1 MRILAHIIFEADSA
15 LRFGCGDFDMLYD
28 SPIQRDFNG
37 LPLILGTS
45 ICGVIRA
52 NAKEIFSQNEVENLF
67 GFSKGREDSSSKVIF
82 SNALLLNEKMQVSE
96 SLIPFSPL
104 SKSKF
109 LSHFLHLPQR
119 QHNAIGYQGVCKD
132 GAKFDEEV
140 IYKGTRFKCAM
151 EMKCENECDKDD
163 FFKILSLF
171 YSPYI
176 RFGAGSTKG
185 FGVIKVLEI
194 RYEILQSPHDKS
206 SSLNESLSQIFT
218 PQDFVPKS
226 HFTHYALT
234 LAPENVFLF
243 GSGFG
248 DEDADSI
255 AVSEKVV
262 DYDRGTL
269 SEAKL
274 LIPASSI
281 KGAISQRT
289 KFYINQ
295 HLRNFID
302 SEKGDDLNLDSN
314 TEQIHATLFGN
325 TSDMPQ
331 ASKGQMLISDMYLD
345 YNEKQD
351 TQIFVHNSIDR
362 FSASVVDG
370 ALFQEKATFA
380 PAFCIDIFVANAP
393 RQSAQNSSKD
403 FATATNAFEKA
414 LNAFEKALIDI
425 CNGALPLG
433 AMSSKGHGFFSGD
446 LHKNGE
452 KIDTNGAKL

>member
-15 LRFGCGDFDMLYD
+15 LHFGCGDFDMLYD

-52 NAKEIFSQNEVENLF
+52 NAKEIFSQSEIENLF
-67 GFSKGREDSSSKVIF
+67 GFSKGNVDSSSKIIF
-82 SNALLLNEKMQVSE
+82 SNALLLDEKMQVNE
-96 SLIPFSPL
+96 SLIPFSVL
-104 SKSKF
+104 KKSKF

-119 QHNAIGYQGVCKD
+119 QHNKIGVQGVCEDHK
-132 GAKFDEEV
+132 KFDEEV
-140 IYKGTRFKCAM
+140 IYKGTRFKCAV
-151 EMKCENECDKDD
+151 EMKCENERDKED
-163 FFKILSLF
+163 FFKVLSLF

-185 FGVIKVLEI
+185 FGVIKALEI
-194 RYEILQSPHDKS
+194 RYEILQNPFSKS
-206 SSLNESLSQIFT
+206 SSLNQSLSTIFT
-218 PQDFVPKS
+218 PKDFVPKS

-234 LAPENVFLF
+234 LTPENVFLF

-262 DYDRGTL
+262 DYAKGTL

-295 HLRNFID
+295 HLGNVID
-302 SEKGDDLNLDSN
+302 SAESTSDSN
-314 TEQIHATLFGN
+314 DTKSAQIHATLFGSAN
-325 TSDMPQ
+325 SQTNQPT
-331 ASKGQMLISDMYLD
+331 KGRILVRDMYLD
-345 YNEKQD
+345 YDEKRD
-351 TQIFVHNSIDR
+351 SQIFVHNSIDR
-362 FSASVVDG
+362 FSASVIDG

-380 PAFCIDIFVANAP
+380 PTPNLCIDIFVATYPIKSHNP
-393 RQSAQNSSKD
+393 HD
-403 FATATNAFEKA
+403 FTTAT
-414 LNAFEKALIDI
+414 NAFEKALIDI

>member
-15 LRFGCGDFDMLYD
+15 LHFGCGDFDMLYD

-52 NAKEIFSQNEVENLF
+52 NAKEIFSQSEIENLF
-67 GFSKGREDSSSKVIF
+67 GFSKGREDSSSKLIF
-82 SNALLLNEKMQVSE
+82 SNALLLDEKMQVSE
-96 SLIPFSPL
+96 SLIPFSAL
-104 SKSKF
+104 KKSKF
-109 LSHFLHLPQR
+109 LSYFLHLPQR
-119 QHNAIGYQGVCKD
+119 QHNAIGAQGVCKD

-140 IYKGTRFKCAM
+140 IYKGTRFKCAV
-151 EMKCENECDKDD
+151 EMKCENERDKED
-163 FFKILSLF
+163 FFKVLSLF

-185 FGVIKVLEI
+185 FGVIKTLEI
-194 RYEILQSPHDKS
+194 RYEILQNPFSKS

-234 LAPENVFLF
+234 LTPENVFLF

-248 DEDADSI
+248 DEEADSI

-262 DYDRGTL
+262 DYANGTL

-295 HLRNFID
+295 HLKNFID
-302 SEKGDDLNLDSN
+302 SAEPTSDSN
-314 TEQIHATLFGN
+314 DTKSAQIHATLFGSAN
-325 TSDMPQ
+325 NGTNQPT
-331 ASKGQMLISDMYLD
+331 KGRILVRDMYLD
-345 YNEKQD
+345 YDEKRNS
-351 TQIFVHNSIDR
+351 QIFVHNSIDR
-362 FSASVVDG
+362 FSASVIDG

-380 PAFCIDIFVANAP
+380 PTPNLCIDIFVATSPIKSHNP
-393 RQSAQNSSKD
+393 RD

-414 LNAFEKALIDI
+414 LVDI

-452 KIDTNGAKL
+452 KINKNGAKL

>member
-15 LRFGCGDFDMLYD
+15 LHFGCGDFDMLYD

-45 ICGVIRA
+45 ICGVIRT
-52 NAKEIFSQNEVENLF
+52 NAKEIFSQNEIENLF
-67 GFSKGREDSSSKVIF
+67 GFSKGREDSSSKIIF
-82 SNALLLNEKMQVSE
+82 SNALLLDEKMQVCE
-96 SLIPFSPL
+96 SLIPL
-104 SKSKF
+104 SALKKSKF

-119 QHNAIGYQGVCKD
+119 QHNAIGYQGVCEN

-151 EMKCENECDKDD
+151 EMKCENERDKED
-163 FFKILSLF
+163 FFKVLSLF

-185 FGVIKVLEI
+185 FGVIKALEI
-194 RYEILQSPHDKS
+194 RYEILQNPFSKS
-206 SSLNESLSQIFT
+206 SSLNESLSTIFT

-226 HFTHYALT
+226 HFTHYAITLT
-234 LAPENVFLF
+234 PENVFLF

-248 DEDADSI
+248 DEYADSI
-255 AVSEKVV
+255 AVSEKIV
-262 DYDRGTL
+262 DYAKGDL

-295 HLRNFID
+295 HLGNVID
-302 SEKGDDLNLDSN
+302 SAESTSDSSD
-314 TEQIHATLFGN
+314 TKSAQIHATLFGSAN
-325 TSDMPQ
+325 NGTNQPT
-331 ASKGQMLISDMYLD
+331 KGRILVRDMYLD
-345 YNEKQD
+345 YDEKRNS
-351 TQIFVHNSIDR
+351 QIFAHNSIDR
-362 FSASVVDG
+362 FSASVIDG

-380 PAFCIDIFVANAP
+380 PTSNHTFCIDIFVATTN
-393 RQSAQNSSKD
+393 SQNPQD
-403 FATATNAFEKA
+403 FATAT
-414 LNAFEKALIDI
+414 NAFEKALIDI

-433 AMSSKGHGFFSGD
+433 EMSSKGHGFFSGD
-446 LHKNGE
+446 LHKNGTQIHTN
-452 KIDTNGAKL
+452 KNGAKL

>member
-52 NAKEIFSQNEVENLF
+52 NAKEIFSQSEIENLF
-67 GFSKGREDSSSKVIF
+67 GFSKGREDSSSKIIF
-82 SNALLLNEKMQVSE
+82 SNALLLDEKMQVCE
-96 SLIPFSPL
+96 SLIPFSAL
-104 SKSKF
+104 KKSKF

-132 GAKFDEEV
+132 SAKFDEEV
-140 IYKGTRFKCAM
+140 IFQGTRFKCAM
-151 EMKCENECDKDD
+151 EMKCKNERDKED
-163 FFKILSLF
+163 FFKVLNLF

-185 FGVIKVLEI
+185 FGVIKALEI
-194 RYEILQSPHDKS
+194 RYEILQNPFSKS
-206 SSLNESLSQIFT
+206 SSLNESLSTIFT
-218 PQDFVPKS
+218 PKDFVPKS

-234 LAPENVFLF
+234 LTPENVFLF

-262 DYDRGTL
+262 DYAKGTL

-295 HLRNFID
+295 YLDNFID
-302 SEKGDDLNLDSN
+302 SAESTSDSSD
-314 TEQIHATLFGN
+314 TKSAQIHATLFGSAN
-325 TSDMPQ
+325 NETNQPT
-331 ASKGQMLISDMYLD
+331 KGQILVRDMYLD
-345 YNEKQD
+345 YDEKRD
-351 TQIFVHNSIDR
+351 SQIFVHNSIDR
-362 FSASVVDG
+362 FSASVIDG

-380 PAFCIDIFVANAP
+380 PTPNLCIDIFVATSPIKSHNP
-393 RQSAQNSSKD
+393 QD
-403 FATATNAFEKA
+403 FATAT
-414 LNAFEKALIDI
+414 NAFEKALIDI

-452 KIDTNGAKL
+452 KINTNKTEQNYEKF

>member
-67 GFSKGREDSSSKVIF
+67 GFSKQNTDSSSKVIF

-96 SLIPFSPL
+96 SLIPFSQL
-104 SKSKF
+104 KKSKF

-119 QHNAIGYQGVCKD
+119 QHNAIGEQGVCED

-140 IYKGTRFKCAM
+140 IFQGTRFKCAM
-151 EMKCENECDKDD
+151 EMKCENERDKDD

-176 RFGAGSTKG
+176 RFGAGRTKG

-194 RYEILQSPHDKS
+194 RYEILQNPHDKS

-226 HFTHYALT
+226 HFTRYALT
-234 LAPENVFLF
+234 LTPENVFLF

-295 HLRNFID
+295 YLGNFIG

-314 TEQIHATLFGN
+314 TERIHATLFGN

-345 YNEKQD
+345 YNEKRD
-351 TQIFVHNSIDR
+351 SQIFVHNSIDR
-362 FSASVVDG
+362 FSASVVDS

-380 PAFCIDIFVANAP
+380 PTFCIDIFVANAP
-393 RQSAQNSSKD
+393 RQSVQNANKD

-414 LNAFEKALIDI
+414 LIDI
-425 CNGALPLG
+425 CKGALPLG

-452 KIDTNGAKL
+452 TIHKNGAKL

>member
-52 NAKEIFSQNEVENLF
+52 NAKEIFSQSEIENLF
-67 GFSKGREDSSSKVIF
+67 GFSKGREDSSSKIIF
-82 SNALLLNEKMQVSE
+82 SNALLLDEKMQVSE
-96 SLIPFSPL
+96 SLIPFSVL
-104 SKSKF
+104 KKSKF

-119 QHNAIGYQGVCKD
+119 QHNAIGAQGISKD
-132 GAKFDEEV
+132 GAKFDEEI

-151 EMKCENECDKDD
+151 EMKCENERDKED
-163 FFKILSLF
+163 FFKVLSLF

-185 FGVIKVLEI
+185 FGVIKTLEI
-194 RYEILQSPHDKS
+194 RYEILQNPHDKS
-206 SSLNESLSQIFT
+206 SSLNESLSTIFT
-218 PQDFVPKS
+218 PQDFTPKS

-234 LAPENVFLF
+234 LTPENVFLF

-262 DYDRGTL
+262 DYANGTL

-302 SEKGDDLNLDSN
+302 SAESTSDSN
-314 TEQIHATLFGN
+314 DTKSAQIHATLFGSAN
-325 TSDMPQ
+325 SQTNQPT
-331 ASKGQMLISDMYLD
+331 KGRILVRDMYLD
-345 YNEKQD
+345 YDEKRD
-351 TQIFVHNSIDR
+351 SQIFAHNSIDR
-362 FSASVVDG
+362 FSASVIDG

-380 PAFCIDIFVANAP
+380 PTPNLCIDIFVAIYP
-393 RQSAQNSSKD
+393 RNKGDTQD
-403 FATATNAFEKA
+403 FATAT
-414 LNAFEKALIDI
+414 NAFEKALIDI

-452 KIDTNGAKL
+452 KINKNGAKL

>member
-15 LRFGCGDFDMLYD
+15 LRFGCGDFNMLYD

-52 NAKEIFSQNEVENLF
+52 NAKEIFSQSEVENLF
-67 GFSKGREDSSSKVIF
+67 GFSNGKEDSSSKIIF
-82 SNALLLNEKMQVSE
+82 SNALLLDEKMQVSE
-96 SLIPFSPL
+96 SLIPFSTL
-104 SKSKF
+104 AKSKF

-119 QHNAIGYQGVCKD
+119 QHNAIGYQGISKD

-140 IYKGTRFKCAM
+140 IFQGTRFKCAL
-151 EMKCENECDKDD
+151 EMKCENKRDKED

-185 FGVIKVLEI
+185 FGVIKALEI
-194 RYEILQSPHDKS
+194 HYEILQNPFSKS
-206 SSLNESLSQIFT
+206 SSLNQSLSQIFT
-218 PQDFVPKS
+218 PQDFVSKS
-226 HFTHYALT
+226 QFTHYALT
-234 LAPENVFLF
+234 LTPENVFLF

-262 DYDRGTL
+262 DYAKGTL
-269 SEAKL
+269 SKAKL

-295 HLRNFID
+295 HLGNFID
-302 SEKGDDLNLDSN
+302 SAESSPDSAN
-314 TEQIHATLFGN
+314 VNDSKSSQIHATLFGSAN
-325 TSDMPQ
+325 SQTNQPT
-331 ASKGQMLISDMYLD
+331 KGQILVRDMYLD
-345 YNEKQD
+345 YDEKRD
-351 TQIFVHNSIDR
+351 SQIFVHNSIDR

-370 ALFQEKATFA
+370 ALFQEKATFVSA
-380 PAFCIDIFVANAP
+380 SNLCIDIFVATSP
-393 RQSAQNSSKD
+393 IKSQNPQD
-403 FATATNAFEKA
+403 FATAT
-414 LNAFEKALIDI
+414 NAFEKALIDI

-446 LHKNGE
+446 LHKNGTQIHTN
-452 KIDTNGAKL
+452 KNGAKL

>member
-15 LRFGCGDFDMLYD
+15 LHFGCGDFDMLYD

-52 NAKEIFSQNEVENLF
+52 NAKEIFSQSEIENLF
-67 GFSKGREDSSSKVIF
+67 GFSKGNVDSSSKIIF
-82 SNALLLNEKMQVSE
+82 SNALLLDEKMQVNE
-96 SLIPFSPL
+96 SLIPFSVL
-104 SKSKF
+104 KKSKF

-119 QHNAIGYQGVCKD
+119 QHNKIGVQGVCEYHK
-132 GAKFDEEV
+132 KFDEEV
-140 IYKGTRFKCAM
+140 IYKGTRFKCAV
-151 EMKCENECDKDD
+151 EMKCENECDKED
-163 FFKILSLF
+163 FFKVLSLF

-185 FGVIKVLEI
+185 FGVIKALEI
-194 RYEILQSPHDKS
+194 RYEILQNPFSKS
-206 SSLNESLSQIFT
+206 SSLNQSLSTIFT
-218 PQDFVPKS
+218 PKDFVPKS

-234 LAPENVFLF
+234 LTPENVFLF

-262 DYDRGTL
+262 DYAKGTL

-295 HLRNFID
+295 HLGNVID
-302 SEKGDDLNLDSN
+302 SAESTSDSN
-314 TEQIHATLFGN
+314 DTKSAQIHATLFGSAN
-325 TSDMPQ
+325 SQTNQPT
-331 ASKGQMLISDMYLD
+331 KGRILVRDMYLD
-345 YNEKQD
+345 YDEKRD
-351 TQIFVHNSIDR
+351 SQIFVHNSIDR
-362 FSASVVDG
+362 FSASVIDG

-380 PAFCIDIFVANAP
+380 PTPNLCIDIFVATYPIKSHNP
-393 RQSAQNSSKD
+393 HD
-403 FATATNAFEKA
+403 FTTAT
-414 LNAFEKALIDI
+414 NAFEKALIDI

>member
-52 NAKEIFSQNEVENLF
+52 NAKEIFSQSEIENLF
-67 GFSKGREDSSSKVIF
+67 GFSKGREDSSSKIIF
-82 SNALLLNEKMQVSE
+82 SNALLLDEKMQVGE
-96 SLIPFSPL
+96 SLIPFSAL
-104 SKSKF
+104 KKSKF

-119 QHNAIGYQGVCKD
+119 QHNAIGVQGVCKD

-140 IYKGTRFKCAM
+140 IFKGTRFKCAM
-151 EMKCENECDKDD
+151 EMKCENERDKED
-163 FFKILSLF
+163 FFKVLSLF

-185 FGVIKVLEI
+185 FGVIKALEI
-194 RYEILQSPHDKS
+194 RYEILQNPFSKS

-234 LAPENVFLF
+234 LTPENVFLF

-248 DEDADSI
+248 DEYADSI

-262 DYDRGTL
+262 DYANGTL

-302 SEKGDDLNLDSN
+302 SAESTSDSN
-314 TEQIHATLFGN
+314 DTKSAQIHATLFGSAN
-325 TSDMPQ
+325 SQTNQPT
-331 ASKGQMLISDMYLD
+331 KGRILVRDMYLD
-345 YNEKQD
+345 YDEKRD
-351 TQIFVHNSIDR
+351 SPIFVHNSIDR
-362 FSASVVDG
+362 FSASVIDG

-380 PAFCIDIFVANAP
+380 PTPNLCIDIFVATSPINKGDT
-393 RQSAQNSSKD
+393 QD

-414 LNAFEKALIDI
+414 LVDI

-452 KIDTNGAKL
+452 KINKNGAKL

>member
-1 MRILAHIIFEADSA
+1 MMILAHIIFEADSA

-52 NAKEIFSQNEVENLF
+52 NAKEIFSQEQVENLF
-67 GFSKGREDSSSKVIF
+67 GFSNGREDSSSKIIF

-96 SLIPFSPL
+96 SLIPFSKL
-104 SKSKF
+104 KESKF

-119 QHNAIGYQGVCKD
+119 QHNAIGEQGVCED

-151 EMKCENECDKDD
+151 EMKCENEHDKED

-185 FGVIKVLEI
+185 FGVIKALEI
-194 RYEILQSPHDKS
+194 RYEILQNPYSKS
-206 SSLNESLSQIFT
+206 SSLNESISQIFT

-234 LAPENVFLF
+234 LTPENVFLF

-255 AVSEKVV
+255 AVREKVV

-295 HLRNFID
+295 HLGNFID

-314 TEQIHATLFGN
+314 TEQIHVALFGN

-345 YNEKQD
+345 YNEKHNS
-351 TQIFVHNSIDR
+351 QIFAHNSIDR

-380 PAFCIDIFVANAP
+380 PEFCIDIFVANAP

-414 LNAFEKALIDI
+414 LIDI
-425 CNGALPLG
+425 CKGALPLG

-452 KIDTNGAKL
+452 TIHKNGAKL

>member
-52 NAKEIFSQNEVENLF
+52 NAKEIFSQSEIESLF
-67 GFSKGREDSSSKVIF
+67 GFSKGREDSSSKIIF
-82 SNALLLNEKMQVSE
+82 SNALLLDEKMQVSE
-96 SLIPFSPL
+96 SLIPFSAL
-104 SKSKF
+104 KKSKF

-151 EMKCENECDKDD
+151 EMKCENERDKED
-163 FFKILSLF
+163 FFKVLSLF

-185 FGVIKVLEI
+185 FGVIKALEI
-194 RYEILQSPHDKS
+194 RYEILQNPFSKS
-206 SSLNESLSQIFT
+206 SSLNESLSTIFT
-218 PQDFVPKS
+218 PQDFVPKT

-234 LAPENVFLF
+234 LTPENVFLF

-262 DYDRGTL
+262 DYAKGTL

-295 HLRNFID
+295 HLKNFID
-302 SEKGDDLNLDSN
+302 SAESTSDSSD
-314 TEQIHATLFGN
+314 TKSAQIHATLFGSAN
-325 TSDMPQ
+325 DATNQPT
-331 ASKGQMLISDMYLD
+331 KGRILVRDMYLD
-345 YNEKQD
+345 YDEKRD
-351 TQIFVHNSIDR
+351 SQIFVHNSIDR
-362 FSASVVDG
+362 FSASVIDG

-380 PAFCIDIFVANAP
+380 PTPNLCIDIFVATSPIKSHNP
-393 RQSAQNSSKD
+393 RD
-403 FATATNAFEKA
+403 FTTAT
-414 LNAFEKALIDI
+414 NAFEKALIDI

-452 KIDTNGAKL
+452 KINTNKNGAKL

>member
-45 ICGVIRA
+45 ICGVIRT
-52 NAKEIFSQNEVENLF
+52 NAKEIFSQEKVENLF
-67 GFSKGREDSSSKVIF
+67 GFSKGREDSSSKLIF

-96 SLIPFSPL
+96 SLIPFNTL
-104 SKSKF
+104 KESKF

-140 IYKGTRFKCAM
+140 IYKGTRFKCAV
-151 EMKCENECDKDD
+151 EMNCENERDKED

-185 FGVIKVLEI
+185 FGVIKTLEI
-194 RYEILQSPHDKS
+194 RYDILQNPFSKS
-206 SSLNESLSQIFT
+206 SSLNQSLSQIFM

-234 LAPENVFLF
+234 LTPENVFLF

-262 DYDRGTL
+262 DYERGTL

-295 HLRNFID
+295 HLGNFID
-302 SEKGDDLNLDSN
+302 SEKGDNLDSN
-314 TEQIHATLFGN
+314 TAQIHATLFG
-325 TSDMPQ
+325 S
-331 ASKGQMLISDMYLD
+331 ASNETNQPTKGRILVRDMYLD
-345 YNEKQD
+345 YDEERESP
-351 TQIFVHNSIDR
+351 IFVHNSIDR
-362 FSASVVDG
+362 FSASVIDG

-380 PAFCIDIFVANAP
+380 PTSNPTFCIDIFVATSPIKSHNP
-393 RQSAQNSSKD
+393 RD
-403 FATATNAFEKA
+403 FATAT
-414 LNAFEKALIDI
+414 NAFEKALIDI

-452 KIDTNGAKL
+452 KINTNKNGAKL

>member
-52 NAKEIFSQNEVENLF
+52 NAKEIFSQSEIESLF
-67 GFSKGREDSSSKVIF
+67 GFSKGREDSSSKIIF
-82 SNALLLNEKMQVSE
+82 SNALLLDEKMQVSE
-96 SLIPFSPL
+96 SLIPFSVL
-104 SKSKF
+104 KKSKF

-151 EMKCENECDKDD
+151 EMKCENERDKED
-163 FFKILSLF
+163 FFKVLSLF

-185 FGVIKVLEI
+185 FGVIKALEI
-194 RYEILQSPHDKS
+194 RYEILQNPFSKS
-206 SSLNESLSQIFT
+206 SSLNQSLSTIFT
-218 PQDFVPKS
+218 PQDFVSKS

-234 LAPENVFLF
+234 LTPENVFLL

-248 DEDADSI
+248 DEDADST

-262 DYDRGTL
+262 DYERGTL

-295 HLRNFID
+295 HLGNFID
-302 SEKGDDLNLDSN
+302 SAKSDDLNLNDLDLS
-314 TEQIHATLFGN
+314 TEQIHATLFGSAN
-325 TSDMPQ
+325 NGTNQPT
-331 ASKGQMLISDMYLD
+331 KGRILVCDMYLD
-345 YNEKQD
+345 YDEKRD
-351 TQIFVHNSIDR
+351 SQIFVHNSIDR
-362 FSASVVDG
+362 FSASVIDG

-380 PAFCIDIFVANAP
+380 PASNLCIDIFVATTNSQNP
-393 RQSAQNSSKD
+393 RD
-403 FATATNAFEKA
+403 FATAT
-414 LNAFEKALIDI
+414 NAFEKALIDI

-446 LHKNGE
+446 LHKNGTQIHTN
-452 KIDTNGAKL
+452 KNGAKL

>member
-45 ICGVIRA
+45 ICGVIRT
-52 NAKEIFSQNEVENLF
+52 NAKEIFSQSDVENLF
-67 GFSKGREDSSSKVIF
+67 GFSKGREDSSSKIIF

-96 SLIPFSPL
+96 SLIPFRQL
-104 SKSKF
+104 KESKF

-119 QHNAIGYQGVCKD
+119 QHNAIGAQGVCKD
-132 GAKFDEEV
+132 GAKLDEEV

-151 EMKCENECDKDD
+151 EMKCENERDKED

-185 FGVIKVLEI
+185 FGVIKALEI
-194 RYEILQSPHDKS
+194 RYEILQNPHDKS
-206 SSLNESLSQIFT
+206 SSLNQSLSQIFT
-218 PQDFVPKS
+218 PQDFVPKP
-226 HFTHYALT
+226 HFTRYTLT
-234 LAPENVFLF
+234 LTPENVFLF

-262 DYDRGTL
+262 DYERGTL

-289 KFYINQ
+289 RFYINQ
-295 HLRNFID
+295 HLGNCID
-302 SEKGDDLNLDSN
+302 STKSDDLDLR
-314 TEQIHATLFGN
+314 TAQIHATLFGS
-325 TSDMPQ
+325 TSDMEI
-331 ASKGQMLISDMYLD
+331 ASKGQILIRDIYLD
-345 YNEKQD
+345 YDEKRD
-351 TQIFVHNSIDR
+351 SQIFVHNSIDR
-362 FSASVVDG
+362 FSASVIDG

-403 FATATNAFEKA
+403 FALAT
-414 LNAFEKALIDI
+414 NAFEKALIDI
-425 CNGALPLG
+425 CNSALPLG
-433 AMSSKGHGFFSGD
+433 AMSSKGHGFFSGEIS
-446 LHKNGE
+446 KNGE
-452 KIDTNGAKL
+452 KIHTNGAKL

>member
-67 GFSKGREDSSSKVIF
+67 GFSKGREDSSSKIIF

-96 SLIPFSPL
+96 SLIPFSTL
-104 SKSKF
+104 KESKF

-151 EMKCENECDKDD
+151 EMKCENERDKED

-194 RYEILQSPHDKS
+194 RYEILQNPYSKS

-218 PQDFVPKS
+218 PKDFVPKS

-289 KFYINQ
+289 RFYINQ
-295 HLRNFID
+295 HLGNCID
-302 SEKGDDLNLDSN
+302 SAESSPDSAN
-314 TEQIHATLFGN
+314 VNDSKSSQIHATLFGSAN
-325 TSDMPQ
+325 SQTNQPT
-331 ASKGQMLISDMYLD
+331 KGRILVRDMYLD
-345 YNEKQD
+345 YNEKRD
-351 TQIFVHNSIDR
+351 SQIFVHNSIDR

-370 ALFQEKATFA
+370 ALFQEKATFT
-380 PAFCIDIFVANAP
+380 PAFCIDIFMANAP
-393 RQSAQNSSKD
+393 RQSAQNSNKD

-414 LNAFEKALIDI
+414 LVDI

-452 KIDTNGAKL
+452 KIHTNGVKL

>member
-52 NAKEIFSQNEVENLF
+52 NTKEIFSQSEIESLF
-67 GFSKGREDSSSKVIF
+67 GFSKDTENSSSKIIF
-82 SNALLLNEKMQVSE
+82 SNALLLDEKMQVNE
-96 SLIPFSPL
+96 SLIPFSTL
-104 SKSKF
+104 KKSKF

-119 QHNAIGYQGVCKD
+119 QHNAIGAQGVCKD

-151 EMKCENECDKDD
+151 EMKCENERDKED
-163 FFKILSLF
+163 FFKVLSLF

-185 FGVIKVLEI
+185 FGVIKALEI
-194 RYEILQSPHDKS
+194 SYEILQNPFSKS
-206 SSLNESLSQIFT
+206 SSLNESLSTIFT
-218 PQDFVPKS
+218 PQDFVLKS

-243 GSGFG
+243 GGGFG

-262 DYDRGTL
+262 DYANGTL

-281 KGAISQRT
+281 KGTISQRT

-295 HLRNFID
+295 HLGNVID
-302 SEKGDDLNLDSN
+302 SEKGDNLDSS
-314 TEQIHATLFGN
+314 TTQIHATLFGSAN
-325 TSDMPQ
+325 NETNQPT
-331 ASKGQMLISDMYLD
+331 KGRILVCDMYLD
-345 YNEKQD
+345 YDEKRD
-351 TQIFVHNSIDR
+351 SQIFAHNSIDR
-362 FSASVVDG
+362 FSASVIDG

-380 PAFCIDIFVANAP
+380 PTPNLCIDIFVATSP
-393 RQSAQNSSKD
+393 TNSHNPQD

-414 LNAFEKALIDI
+414 LVDI

-452 KIDTNGAKL
+452 KIHINGAKL